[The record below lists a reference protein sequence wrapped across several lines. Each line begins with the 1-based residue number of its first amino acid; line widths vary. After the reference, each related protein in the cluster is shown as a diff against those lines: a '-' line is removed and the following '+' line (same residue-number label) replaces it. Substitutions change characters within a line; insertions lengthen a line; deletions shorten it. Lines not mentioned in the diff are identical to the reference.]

1 LAGWRI
7 IDFVYLFTLVL
18 LLFYSQLSFFS
29 FPPIACGSAATA
41 STSFPSRLLCVSPL
55 IGCCFYTLH
64 ASQCLYI
71 PEKEEEEEEEG
82 AIVAMQT
89 DV

>member
-1 LAGWRI
+1 
-7 IDFVYLFTLVL
+7 
-18 LLFYSQLSFFS
+18 
-29 FPPIACGSAATA
+29 
-41 STSFPSRLLCVSPL
+41 VSPL